1 MSANDR
7 EEAEKWLRLGYETF
21 GPDGVSA
28 VAKALGLTIRNAT
41 SPSTATQGS
50 VTLVAD
56 EESSPSNGGPD
67 ANSSPLESRRQPL
80 ACPSTPPTDDPSWRP
95 YVGDPWWFHC
105 DYNGYLENRSA
116 SPDAPIGECFYDER
130 GMLVDGSHPY
140 AKCGG
145 TPDSYS
151 ASDPRHWLWTDP
163 GGIWNNFGTLGES
176 VCRRYDKT
184 REWLRQ
190 RGHTVP
196 PSAPPKAP
204 FPY

>member
-1 MSANDR
+1 MCIRDS
-7 EEAEKWLRLGYETF
+7 F
-21 GPDGVSA
+21 GLDGASA
-28 VAKALGLTIRNAT
+28 VAQALGLTFRDTA

-50 VTLVAD
+50 VTLIAD
-56 EESSPSNGGPD
+56 EQASQPNGNFRVDASPAESG
-67 ANSSPLESRRQPL
+67 RQPL
-80 ACPSTPPTDDPSWRP
+80 ACPPMPLAHDPNWRP

-105 DYNGYLENRSA
+105 DYDGYLENRSA

-130 GMLVDGSHPY
+130 GTLVDANHPY

-151 ASDPRHWLWTDP
+151 ASDPRHWLWMNP

-176 VCRRYDKT
+176 VRQRYDKT

-196 PSAPPKAP
+196 TSEPPKAP